1 MSVAIPPGT
10 NVPEWLLKDTSILRD
25 VADAYARVADVFRE
39 AGTTLY
45 GTMAGLS
52 RSLEWDGEASDAARD
67 HANKREVAIESVV
80 KIFQTASME
89 MHDAADAVKKAQD
102 NLLPMCRELGRVLGS
117 IKDNETT
124 PRGDAWDE
132 LNRELTDRRD
142 WLEGEIRRQLVPFQ
156 AMEDN
161 CAAVLRTCAGQLQE
175 LCQLRAAESWAISCS
190 PAGMERLGL
199 AAAMEQ
205 LNLLADSR
213 ELSALDAVSSGDAEA
228 LRNVLL
234 SMTPDEIAALAE
246 RHPAL
251 ALVLC
256 GSMNKNDFKQRAWA
270 DGTSESKIAAILN
283 ACETELAETRHLW
296 DAWGRLSP
304 DEQRRLT
311 LTYPAVF
318 GNLDGVG
325 YEDRFAANRVK
336 VSAALHAE
344 RLYLLNA
351 QRGMEERD
359 PFTRFFLNIY
369 NNEIVNE
376 FVTTDSFYD
385 SAKNGD
391 VRHGNPSA
399 VIEVSQQRIDF
410 YKQLLSGSLGKDNLA
425 RNMRDTDVRQ
435 ILVFDPR
442 NDGRFAEVFGNI
454 DTARN
459 VGVFVPGTTA
469 AMETVGLYSAS
480 KSQVA
485 LHDETGK
492 TAMIVWMDA
501 DFPDSILDGAA
512 STVYAA
518 NAGPRLSKFVTNLR
532 DRHGYANGVGPRIS
546 VEGHSYGGAIVGVAD
561 KHGMPADAIVH
572 TESAGLSN
580 KIFSTGQY
588 PTTDSL
594 GNPRNVQRYSQ
605 TAKHDAINVVQGVT
619 MNMVEYPVG
628 VVQSVAQGYLFGV
641 KTSAKIAKEV
651 PDPLVKTTGH
661 VVDFLVPD
669 HTVLD
674 DVAYN
679 LGVARGIEKD
689 PYHGGDPDHIK
700 GIIKLDPGFY
710 GKDYYDQ
717 DLRERHMDTDR
728 NLVGVHIRATE
739 YESGTWRNFRDIVI
753 GDERSL
759 KERE

>member
-10 NVPEWLLKDTSILRD
+10 NVPEWLLEDTSILRD
-25 VADAYARVADVFRE
+25 VADAYARVADVFRA

-102 NLLPMCRELGRVLGS
+102 NLLPLCSELGRVLDR
-117 IKDNETT
+117 IHDHATT
-124 PRGDAWDE
+124 PRGDVWDV
-132 LNRELTDRRD
+132 LNKELTDRRD
-142 WLEGEIRRQLVPFQ
+142 WLEGEIRRQVLLFQ

-228 LRNVLL
+228 LRNVLR

-270 DGTSESKIAAILN
+270 DGTPEAKIAAVLN
-283 ACETELAETRHLW
+283 ACETERAETRHLW

-304 DEQRRLT
+304 DEQRRLA

-336 VSAALHAE
+336 VSAALYAE
-344 RLYLLNA
+344 RLMLLNTQRRFEGKCPADQWLTKLFGLKGYQDFVRTDGSFLSSHNVENRSSNTAA
-351 QRGMEERD
+351 QIR
-359 PFTRFFLNIY
+359 T
-369 NNEIVNE
+369 
-376 FVTTDSFYD
+376 
-385 SAKNGD
+385 
-391 VRHGNPSA
+391 
-399 VIEVSQQRIDF
+399 SQDRIAF
-410 YKQLLSGSLGKDNLA
+410 YKQLLSGSLGKDNLK

-442 NDGRFAEVFGNI
+442 NDGRFAEVFGDI
-454 DTARN
+454 DTAKN

-485 LHDETGK
+485 LHDDTGE

-501 DFPDSILDGAA
+501 DFPDSILDDAK

-605 TAKHDAINVVQGVT
+605 TAKHDAINVAQGVT

-628 VVQSVAQGYLFGV
+628 VVQSVAQGYLFGL

-651 PDPLVKTTGH
+651 PNPLMKTVGH

-710 GKDYYDQ
+710 GEDFYVEK
-717 DLRERHMDTDR
+717 LRGVHMDSDR
-728 NLVGVHIRATE
+728 NIIEVHIRATE
-739 YESGTWRNFRDIVI
+739 YDSGTWRNFRDIVI
-753 GDERSL
+753 GDNRNL